1 MESSVVRE
9 INAESSSLSG
19 LEMSAG
25 PDIKNAASAASM
37 VQSDSKRPPL
47 DGYGNDVSG
56 LTRRPVIPTTG
67 MRGGLGRTL
76 LTAFLILTI
85 VPLSLVGW
93 YAVEQNRRNIQQEM
107 ERKLQAVA
115 MLKIEEL
122 RQWFTQFETLFRF
135 STCQTALESYTSPGG
150 ASVSQE
156 FSAESIDFVS
166 WWENLHEQVADLRGV
181 SFVDSKGAVVW
192 TAGTCKVA
200 ELPSDRISFRTLP
213 ANPSLESYSDDG
225 HSRASTSR
233 DRSLASTVLFSLPR
247 DGGTFI
253 FCLQW
258 DVVQPVT
265 MADVAT
271 LAPTLASRSPETV
284 ASVGHIYLVKDGFLW
299 PEGEVWEGEGVQV
312 LNPQWLGSFNSASP
326 DRDVAASASAATSS
340 DPVSA
345 LYINHLGVPVI
356 GAYAF
361 IEELGVGILVEQE
374 QSNMLT
380 SSDRIA
386 TTLIVLTLAV
396 ALTTTIIA
404 AVVIRQIT
412 RPVILLTE
420 SALAMAEGDLNQHL
434 QVASQDEIG
443 ILTYVFNKMAAEL
456 NQLYA
461 GLEAKVAERTKML
474 QRANYQ
480 IQQRAIQLKASQE
493 VGHAITSMRDPD
505 ALLHRVVDLIRD
517 RFLFASVGVYL
528 VEPGGGEARL
538 QAVGPLGASWPKIIQ
553 AGDGSVVE
561 KTLRKGTLQVASEQ
575 TGEPLAWQRR
585 TLTRIVVPLRMGE
598 RILGALAVLNAE
610 RELGGSSGGMYGE
623 DHADDLM
630 VLELLANQ
638 VAVALENAQA
648 YERERQA
655 ARKLEEA
662 EAFKSHFLANMS
674 HELREPLNT
683 IMGFTRLMLK
693 GLDGPLTPA
702 MTQDLDRIYDDSQH
716 LLALINDILA
726 ISEIQAGLMELK
738 IQPVDLQEVVDSVM
752 PTASALV
759 RGKDIDLVKTI
770 AERLPLVRADPTRI
784 RQVLIHLLTNAAK
797 FTEVGEITIQIWHD
811 EDLVYVSVSDT
822 GVGIPPEDRERIF
835 TKFATGVPSQSREGR
850 LPGVGLGLAL
860 SKEFV
865 ELHGGQIWVKSEVGE
880 GTTFTFSLPYYGEGV
895 ALNGHRGFSNHS
907 DLSLRDVDGRT
918 FGDKHS

>member
-1 MESSVVRE
+1 
-9 INAESSSLSG
+9 
-19 LEMSAG
+19 
-25 PDIKNAASAASM
+25 
-37 VQSDSKRPPL
+37 
-47 DGYGNDVSG
+47 
-56 LTRRPVIPTTG
+56 

-93 YAVEQNRRNIQQEM
+93 YAIEQNHRNAQQEM
-107 ERKLQAVA
+107 ERRLRSVAV
-115 MLKIEEL
+115 LKAEEL

-135 STCQTALESYTSPGG
+135 SICQSVFDLEASTGRPSANETEALDNDV
-150 ASVSQE
+150 VSMR
-156 FSAESIDFVS
+156 
-166 WWENLHEQVADLRGV
+166 WWENLQRQVPNLSGV
-181 SFVDSKGAVVW
+181 SYVDAKEKLNWSIGECSGIPGAEGV
-192 TAGTCKVA
+192 
-200 ELPSDRISFRTLP
+200 ELPSDRISLRADTGSRHADLS
-213 ANPSLESYSDDG
+213 ANAALESSRDLENPSHLESPGDDIDSVVSG
-225 HSRASTSR
+225 MRDSHRDALSASTI
-233 DRSLASTVLFSLPR
+233 VFSLPQE
-247 DGGTFI
+247 GGAFM

-258 DVVQPVT
+258 NAIKPVL
-265 MADVAT
+265 AT
-271 LAPTLASRSPETV
+271 DGLNASSHV
-284 ASVGHIYLVKDGFLW
+284 KASVAVSEAMATESDGRYSDQAPDDYNDDVTGHIYLVQDGMLW
-299 PEGEVWEGEGVQV
+299 PDGRVWQGAGVGIFKPSDRSRTFDGHDGNVYQ
-312 LNPQWLGSFNSASP
+312 GSPDQGRAVSPMSGGTSVAPATSASY
-326 DRDVAASASAATSS
+326 V
-340 DPVSA
+340 
-345 LYINHLGVPVI
+345 NHLGVSVI
-356 GAYAF
+356 GAYSF
-361 IEELGVGILVEQE
+361 VEELGIGVLVEQE
-374 QSNMLT
+374 QVNVLT

-386 TTLIVLTLAV
+386 TTLIALTLAV

-412 RPVILLTE
+412 RPVIMLTE

-493 VGHAITSMRDPD
+493 VGQAITSMRDSD
-505 ALLHRVVDLIRD
+505 ALLYRVVDLIRD
-517 RFLFASVGVYL
+517 RFLFASVAIYL

-538 QAVGPLGASWPKIIQ
+538 QAIGPAEASWPKVVQ
-553 AGDGSVVE
+553 AGDGSVIE
-561 KTLRKGTLQVASEQ
+561 KALRKGTLQVASER

-598 RILGALAVLNAE
+598 RILGTLAVLNAE
-610 RELGGSSGGMYGE
+610 RELGSPSSGVAVE
-623 DHADDLM
+623 DRADDLM

-648 YERERQA
+648 YERERHA

-662 EAFKSHFLANMS
+662 EAFKAHFLANMS

-738 IQPVDLQEVVDSVM
+738 IRPMDLQEVVDSVM
-752 PTASALV
+752 PTANALV
-759 RGKDIDLVKTI
+759 RGKDIVLVKELD
-770 AERLPLVRADPTRI
+770 ERLPLVRADPTRV

-797 FTEVGEITIQIWHD
+797 FTEAGNITIQAWHD
-811 EDLVYVSVSDT
+811 EELVYVSVSDT

-835 TKFATGVPSQSREGR
+835 TKFATGVPTQSREGR

-865 ELHGGQIWVKSEVGE
+865 ELHGGQIWVKSEVGK

-895 ALNGHRGFSNHS
+895 ALSSPS
-907 DLSLRDVDGRT
+907 DLGSVSGLGSASDLGS
-918 FGDKHS
+918 HSNSGS